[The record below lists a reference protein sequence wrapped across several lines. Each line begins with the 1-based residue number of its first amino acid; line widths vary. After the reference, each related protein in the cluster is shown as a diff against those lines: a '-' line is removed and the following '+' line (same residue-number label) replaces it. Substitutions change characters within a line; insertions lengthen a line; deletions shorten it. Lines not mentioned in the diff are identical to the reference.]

1 MFVLVLFYE
10 LLSRGNET
18 QKNLISA
25 NANIVDTQAQASNFY
40 RKVILWSSLN
50 RNCFI
55 QFEGRDPPLWFNHNK
70 EEKLALQI
78 IQPCCI

>member
-1 MFVLVLFYE
+1 MDYVCSSFFYE

-40 RKVILWSSLN
+40 RKVIL
-50 RNCFI
+50 
-55 QFEGRDPPLWFNHNK
+55 
-70 EEKLALQI
+70 
-78 IQPCCI
+78 